1 MKTFFGSFFGTLVA
15 FAFLV
20 GMSLLVIFALIVIAA
35 QTSPKGPT
43 LPKSALLV
51 LDLSVPI
58 NDAPKEFDPSE
69 FFSDLPA
76 SLQEQAPTLQETVQ
90 AIRLAANDSR
100 IKGIYLTGTLF
111 QLGGLGSG
119 YPALKEIR
127 EALIKFKESSKPI
140 YAFIEFGF
148 TSSYYLQSVAD
159 QIFVD
164 PQAELVLRGPASSPL
179 FFAGALKKFGIGV
192 QVSRVGKYKSYVEPY
207 IRENMSPENREQL
220 EKLFG
225 DLWGDV
231 KSTIEQSRGLPP
243 GSLEKLIN
251 DNGLINGD
259 LAVKSKL
266 GTELVSQSEIIERFK
281 KQYGVDKKYNTF
293 NQITVP
299 NYLDGR
305 RGNRSSTPITGS
317 RVAIVYAEGDIVGG
331 EGKPGQV
338 GGDKFARELRKL
350 REDPDV
356 KAIVLRVN
364 SPGGSVW
371 ASEQIYREIKAT
383 VPIKPVI
390 ASFGA
395 YAASGGY
402 YIAAAATR
410 IFAQPT
416 TITGS
421 IGIFGLQVNFEKIA
435 NDNGVTTDSVTTT
448 KPLASLFSPFKQK
461 TDEDMAIIQKMLD
474 KSYEEFLEHV
484 SDGRKISVNQVNE
497 IAQGRVWSGVE
508 AGKIKL
514 VDETGGLR
522 SAVLYAAKLAQLGE
536 HPRVSEF
543 PAKKRFPEQL
553 QELFKAAPRPP
564 VAKVDPLSQGLQELQ
579 NELKELQS
587 LNDPEG
593 LYARLPLQIQF

>member
-1 MKTFFGSFFGTLVA
+1 
-15 FAFLV
+15 
-20 GMSLLVIFALIVIAA
+20 
-35 QTSPKGPT
+35 
-43 LPKSALLV
+43 
-51 LDLSVPI
+51 
-58 NDAPKEFDPSE
+58 
-69 FFSDLPA
+69 
-76 SLQEQAPTLQETVQ
+76 
-90 AIRLAANDSR
+90 
-100 IKGIYLTGTLF
+100 
-111 QLGGLGSG
+111 
-119 YPALKEIR
+119 LKEIR
-127 EALIKFKESSKPI
+127 EALIKFKESRKPI

-148 TSSYYLQSVAD
+148 TPSYYLQSVAD

-281 KQYGVDKKYNTF
+281 KQYGVDKRHNTF
-293 NQITVP
+293 NQLTVP

-317 RVAIVYAEGDIVGG
+317 RVAVVYAEGDIVGG

-410 IFAQPT
+410 IFAEPT

-484 SDGRKISVNQVNE
+484 SDGRKISVDQVNE
-497 IAQGRVWSGVE
+497 IAQGRVWSGLE

-587 LNDPEG
+587 LNDPAG
-593 LYARLPLQIQF
+593 LYARLPLEVEF

>member
-20 GMSLLVIFALIVIAA
+20 GMSLLVIFALIAIAA

-76 SLQEQAPTLQETVQ
+76 SLQEQAPTLHQTVQ

-111 QLGGLGSG
+111 PLGGLGSG

-127 EALIKFKESSKPI
+127 EALIKFKESRKPI

-148 TSSYYLQSVAD
+148 TPSYYLQSVAD

-281 KQYGVDKKYNTF
+281 KQYGVDKRHNTF
-293 NQITVP
+293 NQLTVP

-317 RVAIVYAEGDIVGG
+317 RVAVVYAEGDIVGG

-410 IFAQPT
+410 IFAEPT

-484 SDGRKISVNQVNE
+484 SDGRKISVDQVNE
-497 IAQGRVWSGVE
+497 IAQGRVWSGLE

-587 LNDPEG
+587 LNDPAG
-593 LYARLPLQIQF
+593 LYARLPLEVEF

>member
-111 QLGGLGSG
+111 PLGGLGSG

-127 EALIKFKESSKPI
+127 EALIKFKESRKPI

-159 QIFVD
+159 QTFVD

-317 RVAIVYAEGDIVGG
+317 RVAVVYAEGDIVGG

-338 GGDKFARELRKL
+338 GGDRFARELRKL

-497 IAQGRVWSGVE
+497 IAQGRVWSGLE

-522 SAVLYAAKLAQLGE
+522 SAVLYAANLAQLGE

-543 PAKKRFPEQL
+543 PTKKRFPEQL

-564 VAKVDPLSQGLQELQ
+564 VAQVDPLSQGLQELQ
-579 NELKELQS
+579 NELQELQS
-587 LNDPEG
+587 LNDPAG

>member
-1 MKTFFGSFFGTLVA
+1 MKTFFGSFFGTFVA
-15 FAFLV
+15 FLFLI
-20 GMSLLVIFALIVIAA
+20 GMGLFVIFGLVVLAA
-35 QTSPKGPT
+35 RTSPKGPA
-43 LPKSALLV
+43 LPQSALLV
-51 LDLSVPI
+51 IDLSVPI
-58 NDAPKEFDPSE
+58 NDAPREFDPSE
-69 FFSDLPA
+69 FFSEFPA
-76 SLQEQAPTLQETVQ
+76 NFQEQAPTLRETVQ
-90 AIRLAANDSR
+90 AIRIAAGDSR

-111 QLGGLGSG
+111 PFGGLGSG

-127 EALIKFKESSKPI
+127 EALTKFKESKKPV
-140 YAFIEFGF
+140 YAFVEFGF
-148 TSSYYLQSVAD
+148 TSGYYLESVAD

-164 PQAELVLRGPASSPL
+164 PQSELVLRGPATSPL

-231 KSTIEQSRGLPP
+231 RTTIEQARGMAP
-243 GSLEKLIN
+243 GTLEQLIN
-251 DNGLINGD
+251 DNGLINGE

-281 KQYGVDKKYNTF
+281 KQYGADTKNNTF
-293 NQITVP
+293 NQLTVP
-299 NYLDGR
+299 NFLDAGR
-305 RGNRSSTPITGS
+305 GS
-317 RVAIVYAEGDIVGG
+317 RSNSPVAGTRVAVVYAEGDIVGG

-350 REDPDV
+350 REDPGV

-371 ASEQIYREIKAT
+371 ASEQIYREIKAI
-383 VPIKPVI
+383 VPVKPVI

-402 YIAAAATR
+402 YIAAAANR
-410 IFAQPT
+410 IFAEPT

-461 TDEDMAIIQKMLD
+461 TDADMAIIQKMLD
-474 KSYEEFLEHV
+474 KSYDEFLEHV
-484 SDGRKISVNQVNE
+484 SSGRKIPVNQVND

-536 HPRVSEF
+536 HPLVSEF

-553 QELFKAAPRPP
+553 QEMFKTGPRPP
-564 VAKVDPLSQGLQELQ
+564 VAKVDPLSQGLHELQ

-587 LNDPEG
+587 LNDPAG

>member
-20 GMSLLVIFALIVIAA
+20 GMSLFVIFALIVIAA

-43 LPKSALLV
+43 LPRSALLV

-76 SLQEQAPTLQETVQ
+76 NLQEQAPTLRETVQ

-111 QLGGLGSG
+111 PIGGLGSG

-127 EALIKFKESSKPI
+127 EALIKFKESKKPI

-164 PQAELVLRGPASSPL
+164 PQAELVLRGPATSPL

-225 DLWGDV
+225 DLWSDV
-231 KSTIEQSRGLPP
+231 ESTIEQSRGLAP
-243 GSLEKLIN
+243 GTLEKLIN

-293 NQITVP
+293 SQLTVP
-299 NYLDGR
+299 NYLNGGR
-305 RGNRSSTPITGS
+305 GYQSSTPITGS
-317 RVAIVYAEGDIVGG
+317 RVAVVYAEGEIVGG

-350 REDPDV
+350 REDSDV

-410 IFAQPT
+410 IFAEPT

-474 KSYEEFLEHV
+474 KSYEEFLERV

-514 VDETGGLR
+514 VDEAGGLR

-543 PAKKRFPEQL
+543 PTKKRLPEQL
-553 QELFKAAPRPP
+553 RELFKAAPRPP
-564 VAKVDPLSQGLQELQ
+564 VAKVDPLSQGLEELQ
-579 NELKELQS
+579 NEFKELQS
-587 LNDPEG
+587 LNDPAG

>member
-15 FAFLV
+15 FGFLV
-20 GMSLLVIFALIVIAA
+20 AMGLFVIVGLIVIAA
-35 QTSPKGPT
+35 QSSPKGPT
-43 LPKSALLV
+43 LPRNALLV

-58 NDAPKEFDPSE
+58 NDAPKEFDPAE
-69 FFSDLPA
+69 FFSDLPGN
-76 SLQEQAPTLQETVQ
+76 LQEQAPTLRETVQ

-111 QLGGLGSG
+111 PFGGLGSG

-127 EALIKFKESSKPI
+127 EALIKFKESKKPI
-140 YAFIEFGF
+140 YAFVEFSF
-148 TSSYYLQSVAD
+148 TSGYYLESVAD

-164 PQAELVLRGPASSPL
+164 PQAELVLRGPATTPL

-225 DLWGDV
+225 DLWTDV
-231 KSTIEQSRGLPP
+231 KSTIEQSRGLAP
-243 GSLEKLIN
+243 GTLEQLIN
-251 DNGLINGD
+251 DNGLINSE

-266 GTELVSQSEIIERFK
+266 GTELVSEAEIIERFK
-281 KQYGVDKKYNTF
+281 KQYGVNSKYNTF
-293 NQITVP
+293 NQLTVP
-299 NYLDGR
+299 NYLDAGR
-305 RGNRSSTPITGS
+305 GS
-317 RVAIVYAEGDIVGG
+317 RLSKPVTGTRVAVVYAEGDIVGG

-383 VPIKPVI
+383 VPIKPVV

-402 YIAAAATR
+402 YIAAAANR
-410 IFAQPT
+410 IFAEPT

-435 NDNGVTTDSVTTT
+435 NDNGITTDSVTTT

-461 TDEDMAIIQKMLD
+461 TDEDMAIIQKLLD
-474 KSYEEFLEHV
+474 KSYQEFLEHV

-497 IAQGRVWSGVE
+497 IAQGRVWSGAE

-536 HPRVSEF
+536 HPLVSEF

-553 QELFKAAPRPP
+553 QELLKSGPRPP
-564 VAKVDPLSQGLQELQ
+564 VAKADPISQGLHELQ
-579 NELKELQS
+579 NELKELQA
-587 LNDPEG
+587 LNDPAG
-593 LYARLPLQIQF
+593 LYARLPLHIQF

>member
-1 MKTFFGSFFGTLVA
+1 
-15 FAFLV
+15 
-20 GMSLLVIFALIVIAA
+20 
-35 QTSPKGPT
+35 
-43 LPKSALLV
+43 
-51 LDLSVPI
+51 
-58 NDAPKEFDPSE
+58 
-69 FFSDLPA
+69 
-76 SLQEQAPTLQETVQ
+76 
-90 AIRLAANDSR
+90 
-100 IKGIYLTGTLF
+100 
-111 QLGGLGSG
+111 
-119 YPALKEIR
+119 
-127 EALIKFKESSKPI
+127 
-140 YAFIEFGF
+140 
-148 TSSYYLQSVAD
+148 
-159 QIFVD
+159 
-164 PQAELVLRGPASSPL
+164 
-179 FFAGALKKFGIGV
+179 
-192 QVSRVGKYKSYVEPY
+192 
-207 IRENMSPENREQL
+207 MSPENREQL

-225 DLWGDV
+225 DLWSDV

-243 GSLEKLIN
+243 GTLEKLIN

-266 GTELVSQSEIIERFK
+266 GTELVPQSEIIERFK

-293 NQITVP
+293 NQVTVP
-299 NYLDGR
+299 NYLNGGR
-305 RGNRSSTPITGS
+305 GYRSRTPITGS
-317 RVAIVYAEGDIVGG
+317 RVAVVYAEGDIVGG

-371 ASEQIYREIKAT
+371 ASEQIYREIKAI

-435 NDNGVTTDSVTTT
+435 NDNGFTTDSVTTT

-461 TDEDMAIIQKMLD
+461 TDEDMAIFQKMLD
-474 KSYEEFLEHV
+474 KRYEEFLEHV

-543 PAKKRFPEQL
+543 PAKKGFPERL
-553 QELFKAAPRPP
+553 QELLKAAPRPP
-564 VAKVDPLSQGLQELQ
+564 VAKVDPLSQGLRELQ

-587 LNDPEG
+587 LNDPAG